1 MALVN
6 SREPALPYR
15 TTADLESQLD
25 HVRSAPADAGTV
37 RLVVR
42 RPDLGVREILE
53 EGRFDVAHGLVG
65 DTWLARARSRAIADG
80 RHFAAQVNVMSAR
93 MVALLADTAEEQA
106 YAGDQLYLDLDL
118 SHANL
123 PTGSQL
129 AFGDAGAGGAVLEVS
144 AKPHNGCAKFVARYG
159 DDAARF
165 VNSETGK
172 QLRLRGFNARVVE
185 AGVVR
190 PGDVVRVVRR
200 GGLDDQTGASA
211 RGAVSV

>member
-1 MALVN
+1 MAPVKE
-6 SREPALPYR
+6 RQPALPYR

-25 HVRSAPADAGTV
+25 HVRSAPADAGAV

-53 EGRFDVAHGLVG
+53 EGRFDPADGLVG

-80 RHFAAQVNVMSAR
+80 RHFDAQVNVMSAR

-129 AFGDAGAGGAVLEVS
+129 AFGEALAAAGDCGHPSSWHTRGQAQQKPQSEADMTARIQELNEVGG
-144 AKPHNGCAKFVARYG
+144 
-159 DDAARF
+159 
-165 VNSETGK
+165 
-172 QLRLRGFNARVVE
+172 VE
-185 AGVVR
+185 ENF
-190 PGDVVRVVRR
+190 
-200 GGLDDQTGASA
+200 
-211 RGAVSV
+211 